1 MGITLT
7 DMGVAEMTNLIP
19 RDAAI
24 AAVYHADS
32 FELSLCGTS
41 RIEERIELIPT
52 IDPAAIREA
61 ALEACT
67 IIDAAVKEG
76 HENPLDLILHLLSA
90 GEPARRALALIGEK
104 K

>member
-1 MGITLT
+1 MT
-7 DMGVAEMTNLIP
+7 DLIP
-19 RDAAI
+19 LDAAI

-41 RIEERIELIPT
+41 RIEGRIELIPA

-61 ALEACT
+61 ALREARGKLHDIMCLP
-67 IIDAAVKEG
+67 DFASVAV
-76 HENPLDLILHLLSA
+76 
-90 GEPARRALALIGEK
+90 ARQWASEVYALIGEK

>member
-1 MGITLT
+1 
-7 DMGVAEMTNLIP
+7 MTKLIP

-52 IDPAAIREA
+52 IDPTAIREA
-61 ALEACT
+61 ALREAET
-67 IIDAAVKEG
+67 VVRQALVNAAYVHGSEPMKAKSAMFKAAVYAT
-76 HENPLDLILHLLSA
+76 NAI
-90 GEPARRALALIGEK
+90 LALIGEK

>member
-1 MGITLT
+1 MT
-7 DMGVAEMTNLIP
+7 DLIP
-19 RDAAI
+19 RDAARNEVARLGKEFLDGGSPT
-24 AAVYHADS
+24 AANVLNLAMD
-32 FELSLCGTS
+32 
-41 RIEERIELIPT
+41 RINAIPT

-76 HENPLDLILHLLSA
+76 HENPLDLIMHLLSA